1 NGAAAQAHEEAMAVL
16 ALPLHF
22 DALYPLRVPE
32 PLDQG
37 VTRIWIRVHVAR
49 EIEGQ
54 HFGLGFVAEHRDE
67 RRVDL
72 QEPAVEAGAV
82 DAVGRIVH
90 QGAVFRARPTPR
102 LLRPPP
108 ARVLDDD
115 GTGALEP
122 AARTGEGKVGGH

>member
-1 NGAAAQAHEEAMAVL
+1 MAVL
-16 ALPLHF
+16 PLPLRF
-22 DALYPLRVPE
+22 DALYARRVPE

-37 VTRIWIRVHVAR
+37 VSRVWMRVHVAR

-54 HFGLGFVAEHRDE
+54 HFGLGVVAEHRDE

-72 QEPAVEAGAV
+72 EEPAVEAGAV

-90 QGAVFRARPTPR
+90 QGAVFRARPTSR
-102 LLRPPP
+102 LLGPPA

-115 GTGALEP
+115 GTDALEL
-122 AARTGEGKVGGH
+122 AARTGEGKV